1 MNYWQGKMS
10 RKVFK
15 NSLYYMSASLLPA
28 VVGFLML
35 PVYSRYVTPADYGI
49 VALVLSFQVFLPLIL
64 TFKIESSLPR
74 FYFEYSGE
82 ELKVFVTTL
91 IATTVLMA
99 SIIMGI
105 LVFFIEDMVSIIFP
119 KIGSEYYYLFRLG
132 LLTAYFSTFNAMF
145 MSLIRVQQKASLFM
159 RVSMS
164 LFMMTLA
171 INIIE
176 VVVLK
181 KGAHGVVEAT
191 LISAFISSVVYFYV
205 NKSFF
210 VFKYSPSLVV
220 DPLKFSIPLIPHT
233 LSGLILMYSD
243 RIILEKYVTLS
254 AIGLYMFSGKIA
266 NVFKMVV
273 NEFNNA
279 FSPFFMETSKQ
290 SKEKAIAETRDL
302 SLVFIYLSS
311 MIVVF
316 VAVFS
321 SELVYFLLDAQY
333 YETWKM
339 IPLLASAYLFRSLY
353 CFSSCGL
360 FFEKKTGRVATITI
374 VSGIINI
381 GLNLI
386 FIPIYGVMVA
396 VFASLASFFVTFVM
410 SEMMSYNIYY
420 MRLRLGKIG
429 LILFY
434 VFGVMAISF
443 YINRNFGDFGLVEYV
458 YKFLLL
464 GAGIII
470 GYKLKLLNFDKLIR
484 LKK

>member
-1 MNYWQGKMS
+1 
-10 RKVFK
+10 
-15 NSLYYMSASLLPA
+15 
-28 VVGFLML
+28 
-35 PVYSRYVTPADYGI
+35 
-49 VALVLSFQVFLPLIL
+49 
-64 TFKIESSLPR
+64 
-74 FYFEYSGE
+74 
-82 ELKVFVTTL
+82 
-91 IATTVLMA
+91 
-99 SIIMGI
+99 
-105 LVFFIEDMVSIIFP
+105 
-119 KIGSEYYYLFRLG
+119 
-132 LLTAYFSTFNAMF
+132 
-145 MSLIRVQQKASLFM
+145 
-159 RVSMS
+159 
-164 LFMMTLA
+164 
-171 INIIE
+171 
-176 VVVLK
+176 
-181 KGAHGVVEAT
+181 
-191 LISAFISSVVYFYV
+191 
-205 NKSFF
+205 
-210 VFKYSPSLVV
+210 
-220 DPLKFSIPLIPHT
+220 
-233 LSGLILMYSD
+233 
-243 RIILEKYVTLS
+243 
-254 AIGLYMFSGKIA
+254 
-266 NVFKMVV
+266 
-273 NEFNNA
+273 
-279 FSPFFMETSKQ
+279 
-290 SKEKAIAETRDL
+290 
-302 SLVFIYLSS
+302 